1 MAKQEGLVKF
11 RGTIEDVSFYKTKR
25 GYLARKHGGIE
36 KGRIESDPVFQRTRE
51 NGAEFGRAGIAGQIL
66 RKAFKS
72 LLEKNA
78 DREVVSRLTKEM
90 MKVVH
95 SDKASRR
102 GERNVSDGDLS
113 LLQGFEFNLNA
124 QMNTVLFVPYR
135 ASIDRS
141 TGEGEV
147 TIPALVP
154 EGDIELPQGATHY
167 KFISAGAEID
177 FVSGDFKMVRSMS
190 PEIEIGPEEQ
200 PAVTLTNALPAASTL
215 PLFLVL
221 GIEFYQQVNGVFY
234 PLKGESH
241 NSLTLVSVS
250 LPVAG

>member
-1 MAKQEGLVKF
+1 
-11 RGTIEDVSFYKTKR
+11 
-25 GYLARKHGGIE
+25 
-36 KGRIESDPVFQRTRE
+36 
-51 NGAEFGRAGIAGQIL
+51 L

-78 DREVVSRLTKEM
+78 DRDVVSRLTKEM

-135 ASIDRS
+135 ASIDRA

-154 EGDIELPQGATHY
+154 EGNIELPQGATHY

-190 PEIEIGPEEQ
+190 PGDRDRPGR
-200 PAVTLTNALPAASTL
+200 AAGSDVDQCL
-215 PLFLVL
+215 AGGQHP
-221 GIEFYQQVNGVFY
+221 
-234 PLKGESH
+234 S
-241 NSLTLVSVS
+241 SV
-250 LPVAG
+250 PGTWY